1 MVGTKL
7 YVGCMQLHMLSR
19 EMVNLGLALLKYI
32 PYNMVD
38 SLMVILSKLV
48 YGDLNKY
55 GITRPEGGP
64 FFLKVKY
71 GKYPVVNT
79 GTFGKIKSGEIQ
91 VRERETDRG
100 PKILNHIKATKY
112 FLAIFLI
119 LYFLISD
126 RFCRS

>member
-1 MVGTKL
+1 
-7 YVGCMQLHMLSR
+7 MLSR

-55 GITRPEGGP
+55 GITRPEEGP

-119 LYFLISD
+119 LYSLISD